1 MSETRTHPS
10 SARERSGALPG
21 GRSVPWLT
29 VLSLAAVMAYGDGFW
44 MMVLR
49 GAVGAIERTQSPFSG
64 WVVEST
70 VALPVFVV
78 AVLGALILALRWF
91 GPVLRAG
98 TFAATALMV
107 VVAGTLVG
115 VGQVALNAVYDYHL
129 ESIQLQFMH
138 VTHHAN
144 SKTLLSLQQEAT
156 LGLQFRAVGYGVA
169 ILLVTNLVLVAL
181 AIAFRGGRLDVSVPG
196 AGSAGR
202 SRVRDLRL
210 LLAAGFIGAA
220 AIHAALVPQRLDEWV
235 VAGVFFIVLAAVE
248 LAVAALLVARRD
260 PRDPTVLLVGAV
272 VSIGSLALWM
282 YSHTIGLPF
291 GPRAGIAE
299 QFGLA
304 DVAACL
310 LAAGTLL
317 VAVVLLRGRAWLR
330 RAPVSA
336 HLRWLALVAVIAI
349 TTIGLGGTHLAL
361 T

>member
-1 MSETRTHPS
+1 MSETSTHLS

-98 TFAATALMV
+98 TFVATALMV

-138 VTHHAN
+138 LTHHAN

-196 AGSAGR
+196 AGNAGR

-210 LLAAGFIGAA
+210 LLAAGFIGSAT
-220 AIHAALVPQRLDEWV
+220 IHAAVVPQRLGEWAA
-235 VAGVFFIVLAAVE
+235 AGVFFIVLAVVE

-260 PRDPTVLLVGAV
+260 PTVLLAGAV
-272 VSIGSLALWM
+272 VSIGSLALWV
-282 YSHTIGLPF
+282 YSHAIGLPF

-299 QFGLA
+299 QFGMA

-317 VAVVLLRGRAWLR
+317 VAVVLLRGRAPLR
-330 RAPVSA
+330 RPPVSA

>member
-1 MSETRTHPS
+1 
-10 SARERSGALPG
+10 
-21 GRSVPWLT
+21 LT

-78 AVLGALILALRWF
+78 AVLGALTLALRWF

-138 VTHHAN
+138 VTHHAS

-156 LGLQFRAVGYGVA
+156 LGLQFRAVGYGLA

-210 LLAAGFIGAA
+210 LLAAGFLGAA
-220 AIHAALVPQRLDEWV
+220 AIHAAVVPQRLGEWA

-260 PRDPTVLLVGAV
+260 PTVLLVAAV

-304 DVAACL
+304 DIAACL

-317 VAVVLLRGRAWLR
+317 VAVVLLRGRASLR
-330 RAPVSA
+330 RPPTSA
-336 HLRWLALVAVIAI
+336 HLRWLALVAVIAV
-349 TTIGLGGTHLAL
+349 TMIGLGGTHLAV

>member
-1 MSETRTHPS
+1 MSETRTYKS

-78 AVLGALILALRWF
+78 AVLGALTLALRWF

-138 VTHHAN
+138 VTHHAS

-156 LGLQFRAVGYGVA
+156 LGLQFRAVGYGLA

-210 LLAAGFIGAA
+210 LLAAGFLGAA
-220 AIHAALVPQRLDEWV
+220 AIHAAVVPQRLGEWA

-260 PRDPTVLLVGAV
+260 PTVLLVAAV

-304 DVAACL
+304 DIAACL

-317 VAVVLLRGRAWLR
+317 VAVVLLRGRASLR
-330 RAPVSA
+330 RPPVSA
-336 HLRWLALVAVIAI
+336 HLRWLALVAVIAV
-349 TTIGLGGTHLAL
+349 TMIGLGGTHLAV

>member
-1 MSETRTHPS
+1 
-10 SARERSGALPG
+10 
-21 GRSVPWLT
+21 LT

-78 AVLGALILALRWF
+78 AVLGALTLALRWF

-129 ESIQLQFMH
+129 ESIQLQFIH
-138 VTHHAN
+138 VTHHAS

-156 LGLQFRAVGYGVA
+156 LGLQFRAVGYGLA

-210 LLAAGFIGAA
+210 LLAAGFLGAA
-220 AIHAALVPQRLDEWV
+220 AIHAAVVPQRLGEWA

-260 PRDPTVLLVGAV
+260 PTVLLVAAV

-304 DVAACL
+304 DIAACL

-317 VAVVLLRGRAWLR
+317 VAVVLLRGRASLR
-330 RAPVSA
+330 RPPVSA
-336 HLRWLALVAVIAI
+336 HLRWLALVAVIAV
-349 TTIGLGGTHLAL
+349 TMIGLGGTHLAV